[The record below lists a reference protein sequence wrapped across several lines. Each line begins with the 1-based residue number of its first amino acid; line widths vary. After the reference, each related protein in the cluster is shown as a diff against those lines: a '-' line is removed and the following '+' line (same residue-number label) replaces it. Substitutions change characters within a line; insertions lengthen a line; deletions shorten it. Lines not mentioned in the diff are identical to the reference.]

1 MGVRAVN
8 QTDLH
13 ETLDRRGLLSDA
25 RNPGTYALKCDA
37 PDYLEPV
44 ARRWAGI
51 RDQPLPD
58 GYAARIA
65 EADTVAYV
73 GASNS
78 SVYDRLRDHVAG
90 DVRKATFLTAFP
102 PVGVIDVW
110 LSNGDAMTDE
120 YNRARS
126 VASGDTVAWSD
137 GKLF

>member
-1 MGVRAVN
+1 MNR
-8 QTDLH
+8 TDLT
-13 ETLDRRGLLSDA
+13 ETLDCRGLLSDA
-25 RNPGTYALKCDA
+25 RQPGTYALECDT
-37 PDYLEPV
+37 PDHLEPV

-51 RDQPLPD
+51 SDQPLPD

-102 PVGVIDVW
+102 PVDVLDVW
-110 LSNGDAMTDE
+110 PSNGDAMTDE

-126 VASGDTVAWSD
+126 VASDDTVAWSD
-137 GKLF
+137 GRLF

>member
-1 MGVRAVN
+1 MNR
-8 QTDLH
+8 TDLT
-13 ETLDRRGLLSDA
+13 ETLDRRGLLADA
-25 RNPGTYALKCDA
+25 HNSGTYAVECDA
-37 PDYLEPV
+37 PGSLESV

-51 RDQPLPD
+51 SDQPLPD

-78 SVYDRLRDHVAG
+78 SVYDRLRDHVDG

-102 PVGVIDVW
+102 PVEVIDVW
-110 LSNGDAMTDE
+110 PSNGDAMTDE

-137 GKLF
+137 GRLF